1 MKLTF
6 KKIICIIIILFLG
19 VAFALINGW
28 LPISSKN
35 THPPCDQL
43 PSVAEVTEAL
53 ADHKSFVKEIES
65 LGRNIQVEVGL
76 PCSDNQDRALIQI
89 KYKSKSEEK
98 AIRNLIEIN
107 EGFGVPIHLVKR

>member
-6 KKIICIIIILFLG
+6 KKTISIIIVLLLG
-19 VAFALINGW
+19 VALALNNGW
-28 LPISSKN
+28 LPKSSKN

-53 ADHKSFVKEIES
+53 ANNKSFAKEIEG
-65 LGRNIQVEVGL
+65 LGKNIRVEVGL
-76 PCSDNQDRALIQI
+76 PCSDDQKRALIQI

-98 AIRNLIEIN
+98 AIRNLIEIS
-107 EGFGVPIHLVKR
+107 EGFGVPIYLVKR

>member
-6 KKIICIIIILFLG
+6 KKTISISIILLLG
-19 VAFALINGW
+19 VALALINGW

-35 THPPCDQL
+35 THPPYDQL

-53 ADHKSFVKEIES
+53 AKHRSFAKEIES
-65 LGRNIQVEVGL
+65 LGENIQVEVGL
-76 PCSDNQDRALIQI
+76 PYSDGQDRALIQI
-89 KYKSKSEEK
+89 KYKSKSEEE
-98 AIRNLIEIN
+98 AIRNLIEIS